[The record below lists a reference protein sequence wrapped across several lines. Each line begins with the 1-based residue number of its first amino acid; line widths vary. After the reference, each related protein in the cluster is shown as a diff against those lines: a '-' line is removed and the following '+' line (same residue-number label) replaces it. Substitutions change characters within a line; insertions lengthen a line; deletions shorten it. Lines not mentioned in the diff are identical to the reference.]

1 METVERQP
9 SKAGDGWSLARGLAW
24 VKERPEV
31 VLLAC
36 VVVAM
41 AFNLWETRGQTFF
54 SDEWSRF
61 LYADK
66 SVEGLLRGHTGH
78 LVLLNTI
85 LYKAL
90 LVVFGAHSY
99 APYRIAEALLLG
111 ACSILFYALARN
123 WADPWLCVVAA
134 VLLLFLGSSVEVTAT
149 PTGTV
154 NLMPIAFGLAA
165 LLCLVR
171 PPKHGDLFACLLLIA
186 AVASHSDGLAF
197 LVGAAVLLVFQ
208 SGRRVWGRSWIV
220 WIPALLYVIWLAW
233 YRLEPTSTTQQVVH
247 ANNFGSIPSTIVAA
261 AATGLSAISGLF
273 GSAEST
279 SFNLDAG
286 YMLLGLLVVAVAWW
300 VGSGRPLRREF
311 WVALALGLAFW
322 ALLGTVVTAERPATA
337 SRYIYP
343 SAVFLLLII
352 LALVGRLRMTRR
364 VAWVTAGVLLVGL
377 VPNVIALNDQARKIR
392 DLAAVERADL
402 GAVELLRKEVPL
414 ASIPDLV
421 RGARIIRVGGPG
433 FRFPPITYFNGVL
446 RYGSPA
452 ARPQAL
458 ANAAEPQRRA
468 VDEVLLRGDDLTLS
482 NASGG
487 APAASDCRR
496 AFGPSASGGRTFVV
510 PDSGLAIRPRR
521 SRSRLHVEARRFAT
535 AFQRI
540 DVPSGSGTLV
550 LRPGSS
556 QEVRSWQAR
565 VSGGTVCQLR

>member
-1 METVERQP
+1 M
-9 SKAGDGWSLARGLAW
+9 
-24 VKERPEV
+24 
-31 VLLAC
+31 
-36 VVVAM
+36 
-41 AFNLWETRGQTFF
+41 
-54 SDEWSRF
+54 
-61 LYADK
+61 
-66 SVEGLLRGHTGH
+66 
-78 LVLLNTI
+78 
-85 LYKAL
+85 
-90 LVVFGAHSY
+90 
-99 APYRIAEALLLG
+99 
-111 ACSILFYALARN
+111 
-123 WADPWLCVVAA
+123 
-134 VLLLFLGSSVEVTAT
+134 
-149 PTGTV
+149 
-154 NLMPIAFGLAA
+154 
-165 LLCLVR
+165 
-171 PPKHGDLFACLLLIA
+171 
-186 AVASHSDGLAF
+186 
-197 LVGAAVLLVFQ
+197 
-208 SGRRVWGRSWIV
+208 
-220 WIPALLYVIWLAW
+220 
-233 YRLEPTSTTQQVVH
+233 
-247 ANNFGSIPSTIVAA
+247 
-261 AATGLSAISGLF
+261 
-273 GSAEST
+273 
-279 SFNLDAG
+279 
-286 YMLLGLLVVAVAWW
+286 
-300 VGSGRPLRREF
+300 
-311 WVALALGLAFW
+311 
-322 ALLGTVVTAERPATA
+322 VTAERPATA

-352 LALVGRLRMTRR
+352 LALVGRVRMTRR

-392 DLAAVERADL
+392 DLATVERADL

-510 PDSGLAIRPRR
+510 PDSGLAIRPHG

-535 AFQRI
+535 AFQPI

-565 VSGGTVCQLR
+565 VSGGTVCQLP